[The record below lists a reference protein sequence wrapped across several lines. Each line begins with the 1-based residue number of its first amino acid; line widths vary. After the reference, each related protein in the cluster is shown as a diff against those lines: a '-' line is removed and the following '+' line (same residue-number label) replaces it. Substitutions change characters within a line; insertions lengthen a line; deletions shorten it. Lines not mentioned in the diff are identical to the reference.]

1 MNAKAANEYLKAKV
15 LTATAEQ
22 LQMLLYDGAI
32 RFCEKAAAGLEQKQ
46 YDVSY
51 SALSRAQ
58 KILLELHGSLKHNV
72 APELCANLASLY
84 MWCYKRLV
92 DANLKRDK
100 EAVDQALQILRYQ
113 RETWALLLE
122 RLGRK
127 NATAAAAKL
136 DLEAPNARMEAS
148 FSASA

>member
-72 APELCANLASLY
+72 APELCANLAS
-84 MWCYKRLV
+84 
-92 DANLKRDK
+92 
-100 EAVDQALQILRYQ
+100 AVGQADSLAG
-113 RETWALLLE
+113 WAT
-122 RLGRK
+122 RIR
-127 NATAAAAKL
+127 TAA
-136 DLEAPNARMEAS
+136 RR
-148 FSASA
+148 